1 MKYTHVIKRLLQTV
15 AIIPVV
21 PLLTGVV
28 YWSHGKALT
37 AGLIELVVVMLI
49 AFRWGFSEA
58 VVASI
63 LAVACLDYFY
73 MPPIISLYETDP
85 QDWISSGIFV
95 TIALTAGHFADRIKR
110 KAIQTESERTRLER
124 LYLTSR
130 DILMLDRRDG
140 VGAQLTKLI
149 VDTFHAD
156 AVALWD
162 AREVRMDRAGT
173 DAIPDDEVR
182 ATYFHE
188 LSENDLVSCKFK
200 RVLRLGTRPVGAL
213 YIAGPSPESNLDPRS
228 VDAIASLSAI
238 ALERAHSFA
247 TESNSEAA
255 KRSEQFRST
264 ILDGLAHAFKTPL
277 ATIQSASSGLLEINR
292 LKYQERELVS
302 LIDEQATRLAKLT
315 NQVLRTA
322 DLDQRQLEVD
332 CERIGLDQLFQLFRA
347 EAANTLTDH
356 PLRIV
361 DETSDG
367 YVWADTRLLEMAL
380 LHLLDNASKYASPRS
395 PITLRAITTDTE
407 IVFNVRNEG
416 SFIAPEERL
425 RIFQRFYRSPGSQHK
440 APGTGIGLSVAQ
452 RIAEAHTGRVW
463 VESDSDS
470 TTFFFALPHVR
481 VRQET

>member
-1 MKYTHVIKRLLQTV
+1 MKYTHVIKRLLQIV

-37 AGLIELVVVMLI
+37 AGLIELVFVMLI
-49 AFRWGFSEA
+49 AFRWGFPEA
-58 VVASI
+58 VVASV

-73 MPPIISLYETDP
+73 MPPIFSLYERDP

-149 VDTFHAD
+149 VDTFHVD

-162 AREVRMDRAGT
+162 AREVRMDKAGT
-173 DAIPDDEVR
+173 DAVPDDEVR

-188 LSENDLVSCKFK
+188 LSENDLISHRFK
-200 RVLRLGTRPVGAL
+200 RVLRLGIQPIGAI
-213 YIAGPSPESNLDPRS
+213 YIAGPSHEGHLDSRS

-238 ALERAHSFA
+238 ALEREHSFA
-247 TESNSEAA
+247 TESNAEAA
-255 KRSEQFRST
+255 KRSEQLRST
-264 ILDGLAHAFKTPL
+264 VLDGLAHAFKTPL

-292 LKYQERELVS
+292 LEYQERELVS

-315 NQVLRTA
+315 TQVLHTA
-322 DLDQRQLEVD
+322 ELDQRQLEVD
-332 CERIGLDQLFQLFRA
+332 CERIGLDQLFRFFRT
-347 EAANTLTDH
+347 EASDTLTDH

-380 LHLLDNASKYASPRS
+380 LQLLDNASKYASPRS

-407 IVFNVRNEG
+407 VVFNVRNEG

-463 VESDSDS
+463 VESDSES
-470 TTFFFALPHVR
+470 TIFFFALPR
-481 VRQET
+481 VRQEA